1 MRFKTNDKSN
11 KSFSDNVF
19 TSFIIVL
26 SNGGL
31 FIAGSKNS
39 NGVILKYSQIS
50 KNAGIEGK
58 VLPDV
63 IDWIYPCEC
72 PKSKLN

>member
-11 KSFSDNVF
+11 KSFSDNFF

-63 IDWIYPCEC
+63 IDWI
-72 PKSKLN
+72 